1 MERDRIS
8 VLSYCRA
15 MDIRQLQYL
24 AALVREKHFTRAA
37 QACNITQPTL
47 SGRIRQL
54 EQELG
59 VPLLERGQRYI
70 GLTPEGERVL
80 KWTHQI
86 LDNWHSLQNELEQI
100 KGKTGEL
107 VGRLVLGVIPSAL
120 PMASLLTKAMH
131 AAHPS
136 VDFTILSHSSEE
148 IIRALNDFSIEAGI
162 SYLDNEPVEG
172 LMQAELYAENYCLFV
187 SSAHELSSRPSV
199 TWAEAAQQPL
209 CLLTPNMQ
217 NRRIIDRAFAA
228 AKVKPTPRLET
239 NSIMNLISS
248 VKSMAL
254 CSIMP
259 EYFKN
264 ALGNLEGVVAVPL
277 VEPAVSHKVGLVA
290 VDRDP
295 VSPLIAALFAAVT
308 DFKHR

>member
-1 MERDRIS
+1 
-8 VLSYCRA
+8 

-24 AALVREKHFTRAA
+24 AALAREKHFTRAA

-80 KWTHQI
+80 KWAHTI
-86 LDNWHSLQNELEQI
+86 LDNWNALQSELQQI
-100 KGKTGEL
+100 KGKKGQL
-107 VGRLVLGVIPSAL
+107 VGRMVLGVIPSAL
-120 PMASLLTKAMH
+120 PKASLLTQAMH
-131 AAHPS
+131 KQHPA

-162 SYLDNEPVEG
+162 TYLDNEPVEG
-172 LMQAELYAENYCLFV
+172 LLQAELYRENYCLFV
-187 SSAHELSSRPSV
+187 SSDNELAARPSV
-199 TWAEAAQQPL
+199 TWFEAAQQPL

-228 AKVKPTPRLET
+228 AKVQPTARLET

-248 VKSMAL
+248 VRSMGL

-259 EYFKN
+259 DYFRN
-264 ALGNLEGVVAVPL
+264 ALGALEGVVAVPL
-277 VEPAVSHKVGLVA
+277 AEPTVSHKVGLVA
-290 VDRDP
+290 VDREP
-295 VSPLIAALFAAVT
+295 LSPLIAALFASAKT
-308 DFKHR
+308 LSNPD

>member
-1 MERDRIS
+1 
-8 VLSYCRA
+8 

-24 AALVREKHFTRAA
+24 AALAREKHFTRAA

-59 VPLLERGQRYI
+59 VPLLERGQRFI

-80 KWTHQI
+80 KWAHRI
-86 LDNWHSLQNELEQI
+86 LDDWQSLQGELASI
-100 KGKTGEL
+100 KGKKGQL

-120 PMASLLTKAMH
+120 PKASFLTKAMN
-131 AAHPS
+131 AAHPA

-148 IIRALNDFSIEAGI
+148 IIRALSDFAIDAGI
-162 SYLDNEPVEG
+162 TYLDNEPVEG
-172 LMQAELYAENYCLFV
+172 LMQAELYRENYCLFV
-187 SSAHELSSRPSV
+187 AEGHELAERASV
-199 TWAEAAQQPL
+199 TWFEAAQQPL

-228 AKVKPTPRLET
+228 AKVSPTARLET

-248 VKSMAL
+248 VRSMGL

-259 EYFKN
+259 DYFRN
-264 ALGNLEGVVAVPL
+264 ALGALEGVVAVPL
-277 VEPAVSHKVGLVA
+277 AEPTVSHKVGLVA

-295 VSPLIAALFAAVT
+295 LSPLVGALFTAARQQPV
-308 DFKHR
+308 

>member
-1 MERDRIS
+1 
-8 VLSYCRA
+8 

-24 AALVREKHFTRAA
+24 AALAREKHFTRAA

-59 VPLLERGQRYI
+59 VPLLERGQRFI

-80 KWTHQI
+80 KWAHRI
-86 LDNWHSLQNELEQI
+86 LDDWHSLQTELASI
-100 KGKTGEL
+100 KGKTGQL

-120 PMASLLTKAMH
+120 PKASLLTQAMTK
-131 AAHPS
+131 AHPS
-136 VDFTILSHSSEE
+136 VDFTILSHSSED

-162 SYLDNEPVEG
+162 TYLDNEPVEG
-172 LMQAELYAENYCLFV
+172 LIQAELYRENYCLFV
-187 SSAHELSSRPSV
+187 SAENELAKRNSV
-199 TWAEAAQQPL
+199 TWFEAAQQPL

-228 AKVKPTPRLET
+228 ANVSPTARLET
-239 NSIMNLISS
+239 NSIINLMSS
-248 VKSMAL
+248 VRSMGL

-259 EYFKN
+259 DYFRN
-264 ALGNLEGVVAVPL
+264 ALGALEGVVAVPL
-277 VEPAVSHKVGLVA
+277 AEPTVSHKVGLVA

-295 VSPLIAALFAAVT
+295 LSPLISALMNAARGLVANA
-308 DFKHR
+308 

>member
-1 MERDRIS
+1 
-8 VLSYCRA
+8 

-24 AALVREKHFTRAA
+24 AALAREKHFTRAA
-37 QACNITQPTL
+37 AACNITQPTL

-59 VPLLERGQRYI
+59 VPLLERGQRFI
-70 GLTPEGERVL
+70 GLTPEGTRVL
-80 KWTHQI
+80 KWAHQI

-120 PMASLLTKAMH
+120 PMASFLTKAMN
-131 AAHPS
+131 ASHPS

-148 IIRALNDFSIEAGI
+148 IIRALNDFAIEAGI
-162 SYLDNEPVEG
+162 TYLDNEPVEG
-172 LMQAELYAENYCLFV
+172 LVQAELYAENYCLFV
-187 SSAHELSSRPSV
+187 AESHEIAKSESV
-199 TWAEAAQQPL
+199 SWADAAQQPL

-217 NRRIIDRAFAA
+217 NRRIIDRAFTAA
-228 AKVKPTPRLET
+228 RVKPTPRLET

-248 VKSMAL
+248 VKSMGL

-259 EYFKN
+259 EYFRN

-277 VEPAVSHKVGLVA
+277 VDPSVSHKVGLVA

-295 VSPLIAALFAAVT
+295 VSPLIAALFAAAK
-308 DFKHR
+308 DFKSH